1 MMGTGAGRVQHGFL
15 RDLPTRQ
22 KVMAVPK
29 RRTSHARQGKR
40 RSHQHLKP
48 VQVQYCSHCEQP
60 VLPHR
65 VCPNC
70 GFYQGREVVAEEEEK

>member
-1 MMGTGAGRVQHGFL
+1 MPLDPSPEYHRTQDA
-15 RDLPTRQ
+15 
-22 KVMAVPK
+22 MAVPK

-48 VQVQYCSHCEQP
+48 IQIQYCPQCNEA

-70 GFYQGREVVAEEEEK
+70 GHYQGREVVAEEEK